1 MSTVSLPSISGSRT
15 SVRASVRRMLSA
27 NEIECNNLRSRY
39 KELRRQITVVREEN
53 EVLRTQQLRMQA
65 ALSGFESGDN
75 DVPHTMKKHSD
86 ELRTLRE
93 DVRLHNVKLRKAEQ
107 KLLKKVT
114 MDFASVSMPLQLILG

>member
-75 DVPHTMKKHSD
+75 DVPHTIFYCHYHSN
-86 ELRTLRE
+86 R
-93 DVRLHNVKLRKAEQ
+93 VK
-107 KLLKKVT
+107 
-114 MDFASVSMPLQLILG
+114 